1 MLSLSGAGTA
11 GEPRAFIGAGCT
23 GKVARIDRAQGGAVS
38 REGCQDAQEG
48 DLGAANNE
56 RRLEDSSSAF

>member
-1 MLSLSGAGTA
+1 MH
-11 GEPRAFIGAGCT
+11 
-23 GKVARIDRAQGGAVS
+23 GKVARIDRAQGGALS